1 MFLVPDVI
9 KPEVKGDDD
18 LKYFESV
25 IQANDNLVP
34 VQHKANDKFADFDF
48 NVAAN

>member
-9 KPEVKGDDD
+9 KPELKSEND

-25 IQANDNLVP
+25 VQAEKFEI
-34 VQHKANDKFADFDF
+34 QHKANDKFADFDF
-48 NVAAN
+48 NVS